1 METNSKFL
9 SIYNLNIDL
18 VLVQLYN
25 FKSILVDDLP
35 LPESILVFYAISRL
49 VLKVY
54 TKQQP
59 NSWARKFESVHVSF
73 KTQLC

>member
-25 FKSILVDDLP
+25 FKSILVDDYTREYTCLLCDQP
-35 LPESILVFYAISRL
+35 AGSEGLHETA
-49 VLKVY
+49 
-54 TKQQP
+54 TKQFG
-59 NSWARKFESVHVSF
+59 KKV
-73 KTQLC
+73 

>member
-1 METNSKFL
+1 METNSKFVN
-9 SIYNLNIDL
+9 IYNLNIDL
-18 VLVQLYN
+18 VLVQLHN
-25 FKSILVDDLP
+25 FKSILTDD
-35 LPESILVFYAISRL
+35 LPESIRVCYAISRL

-59 NSWARKFESVHVSF
+59 SSLARKFESVHVSF